1 MQQDRVEEYLG
12 AIYRLRGDAET
23 PVPLSQLAQHF
34 GFSPVSVHEMVQ
46 KLNSRGSV
54 RYHPYR
60 GVTLTEMGEEAAMRL
75 LRRHRLWERFLTDI
89 LEVAWD
95 EAHEIAGRLEHVATE
110 LVTDRLAA
118 FLGDPQACPHGAPI
132 PPQARSSSEVC
143 LRSLREGAE
152 AYITRIAPEV
162 PALLQRLLE
171 SVIVPGRRVQV
182 LSQSAAGTEVLIAGA
197 ATPVRVPAEDAGC
210 VWLELIKYP
219 DAKALQEV

>member
-12 AIYRLRGDAET
+12 AIYRLRDDAET

-60 GVTLTEMGEEAAMRL
+60 GVTLTEMGEEAAIRL
-75 LRRHRLWERFLTDI
+75 VRRHRLWERFLTDI
-89 LEVAWD
+89 LEIPWD
-95 EAHEIAGRLEHVATE
+95 EAHEIAGRLEHVATG

-143 LRSLREGAE
+143 LRSLPEGGQAHL
-152 AYITRIAPEV
+152 TRIAPEI
-162 PALLQRLLE
+162 PALLQRLHE
-171 SVIVPGRRVQV
+171 SGVVPGRRVQI
-182 LSQSAAGTEVLIAGA
+182 LSQTAAGTKVLIAEA
-197 ATPVRVPAEDAGC
+197 ATPVHVPAEDAGC
-210 VWLELIKYP
+210 IWLELIKYP
-219 DAKALQEV
+219 DAKALSEV

>member
-23 PVPLSQLAQHF
+23 PVPLSRLAEYF

-46 KLNSRGSV
+46 KLDSKGSV

-60 GVTLTEMGEEAAMRL
+60 GVTLTEMGEGAAMRL
-75 LRRHRLWERFLTDI
+75 LLRHRLWERFLTDI
-89 LEVAWD
+89 LEIPWD
-95 EAHEIAGRLEHVATE
+95 EAHEIAGKLEHVATG

-143 LRSLREGAE
+143 LRNLPEGAR
-152 AYITRIAPEV
+152 AQITRIAPEI
-162 PALLQRLLE
+162 PALLQRLRKGG
-171 SVIVPGRRVQV
+171 VVPGRRAQV
-182 LSQSAAGTEVLIAGA
+182 FSQTAAGTEVLIAEA
-197 ATPVRVPAEDAGC
+197 ATPVHVPVEDASS
-210 VWLELIKYP
+210 VWLELI
-219 DAKALQEV
+219 